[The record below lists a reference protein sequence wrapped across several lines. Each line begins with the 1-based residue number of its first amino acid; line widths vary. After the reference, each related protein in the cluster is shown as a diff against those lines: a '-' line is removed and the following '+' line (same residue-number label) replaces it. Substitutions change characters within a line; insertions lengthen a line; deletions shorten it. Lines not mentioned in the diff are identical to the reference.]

1 MEGAQG
7 IEIQRQKDRRRGRS
21 VGLGY
26 EASPRGG
33 GITAHSCF
41 QLGFVFVRK
50 LDKEPDPHA
59 NWPITQLMVSLMELI
74 QQ

>member
-1 MEGAQG
+1 ME
-7 IEIQRQKDRRRGRS
+7 D
-21 VGLGY
+21 
-26 EASPRGG
+26 GG
-33 GITAHSCF
+33 EGELQVSDMKPLPGGSLAAHSCF
-41 QLGFVFVRK
+41 QLGLTFVMK